1 MRAKQMSFLNSDA
14 FKDATRTEHG
24 GAVRRAQRKLKRP
37 FDPKNTLHLILKS
50 SRAKGEWSFSR
61 VKNGRQIKHWV
72 FQLAR
77 KNRVKVYRLAN
88 SGNHLHLLV
97 KAETRQD
104 FQSYL
109 RALTG
114 IISRLVT
121 GAKKGNPIGRFWDA
135 LAYTRVVKWGRDFK
149 NVTYYLIR
157 NELEELGIIA
167 YSDRFVRKPRGPP
180 KQNC

>member
-1 MRAKQMSFLNSDA
+1 MHAGQISFLSSDA
-14 FKDATRTEHG
+14 FKKATRTEHG
-24 GAVRRAQRKLKRP
+24 GVIRQGQRKLKRP
-37 FDPKNTLHLILKS
+37 FDSKTPLHLVLRS

-72 FQLAR
+72 HHLAR
-77 KNRVKVYRLAN
+77 KNHVKVYRLAN

-97 KAETRQD
+97 KADSRRD

-114 IISRLVT
+114 IVSRLVT
-121 GAKKGNPIGRFWDA
+121 GAKKGNPMGKFWDA
-135 LAYTRVVKWGRDFK
+135 LAYTRVVRWGRDFK

-157 NELEELGIIA
+157 NELEELGILA
-167 YSDRFVRKPRGPP
+167 YRDRLVTKARPP
-180 KQNC
+180 PQRIS

>member
-1 MRAKQMSFLNSDA
+1 MRAKQMSFLTSDS
-14 FKDATRTEHG
+14 FKTATRAEHG
-24 GAVRRAQRKLKRP
+24 GAVRQGQRKLRRP
-37 FDPKNTLHLILKS
+37 FDSKNPLHIVLRS
-50 SRAKGEWSFSR
+50 SRAKGEWSFSH

-72 FQLAR
+72 HQLAR

-97 KAETRQD
+97 KAETRAD

-121 GAKKGNPIGRFWDA
+121 GAKKGNPVGKFWDA

-157 NELEELGIIA
+157 NELEELGILA
-167 YSDRFVRKPRGPP
+167 YSDRFVGKPRPP
-180 KQNC
+180 

>member
-1 MRAKQMSFLNSDA
+1 MSARQMSFSNTAA
-14 FKDATRTEHG
+14 FKDATRSEHG
-24 GAVRRAQRKLKRP
+24 GAVRQGQRKLKRP
-37 FDPKNTLHLILKS
+37 FDPKNTVHLILKS
-50 SRAKGEWSFSR
+50 SRAKGDWSFSR

-72 FQLAR
+72 YQLAQ
-77 KNRVKVYRLAN
+77 KNRVKVYRLTN

-97 KAETRQD
+97 KAETKKD
-104 FQSYL
+104 FQNYL

-121 GAKKGNPIGRFWDA
+121 GAKKGNPIGKFWDA

-157 NELEELGIIA
+157 NELEELGILA
-167 YSDRFVRKPRGPP
+167 YSDRLVRKSRPPPPRES
-180 KQNC
+180 